1 MNKKAILILIIF
13 LSVFGL
19 VYGATGD
26 TLTIG
31 GSVPLILELTVSPD
45 PNADDLTLVGAA
57 APATATIATIGIVT
71 NSSAGWELW
80 VQSTN
85 ATTYASLINA
95 DGDEIP
101 YTLGYTTTT
110 GDGNT
115 TNAGSAITSDGI
127 MLGEDDD
134 VSTVEEGNLDITY
147 AQAPD
152 YPAGYYSDLLTITI
166 RAK

>member
-1 MNKKAILILIIF
+1 MEKKVIIILIIF
-13 LSVFGL
+13 LSIFG
-19 VYGATGD
+19 VIYGATGD

-31 GSVPLILELTVSPD
+31 GSVPLILELTVTPD

-57 APATATIATIGIVT
+57 GPATATIATIGIIT

-101 YTLGYTTTT
+101 YTLEYSSTAGT
-110 GDGNT
+110 GAT
-115 TNAGSAITSDGI
+115 VNAGTDITSDGI
-127 MLGEDDD
+127 LLGEDTT
-134 VSTVEEGNLDITY
+134 VSTVEAGDLDITY

>member
-1 MNKKAILILIIF
+1 MNKKAILILIVF
-13 LSVFGL
+13 LSGFGII
-19 VYGATGD
+19 YGATGD

-31 GSVPLILELTVSPD
+31 GSVPLILEITVTPD
-45 PNADDLTLVGAA
+45 PNSDDLTLVGAA
-57 APATATIATIGIVT
+57 APTTATIATIGIIT

-101 YTLGYTTTT
+101 YTLAYGSTNGT
-110 GDGNT
+110 GGTVNDGT
-115 TNAGSAITSDGI
+115 AITSDGI
-127 MLGEDDD
+127 MLGEDST
-134 VSTVEEGNLDITY
+134 VSTIEEGNLDITY
-147 AQAPD
+147 DQAPD